1 MTLNAASVT
10 YASKTVWNIRKQAK
24 LLLNLVCVLN
34 VASKKNKVDN
44 SCWTGKKLLVTR
56 QKISGLLA
64 VYHHSLTIN
73 TRTYNSAHCDNQ
85 LGHRVRKTAC
95 KISSCVL
102 ACNNSCCRLR
112 EGLKWFTKSLH
123 TDACKYNVKEFFQIY
138 RRSYLI
144 SALAAL
150 SPNKFYFILS
160 EAEDMDWFTF

>member
-1 MTLNAASVT
+1 M
-10 YASKTVWNIRKQAK
+10 WNIRKQAK
-24 LLLNLVCVLN
+24 RLLNLMACVLN
-34 VASKKNKVDN
+34 VASKKTNLITAAELVK
-44 SCWTGKKLLVTR
+44 SCWSHGKRFLACWLFTITAWLLI
-56 QKISGLLA
+56 QG
-64 VYHHSLTIN
+64 H
-73 TRTYNSAHCDNQ
+73 SAHCDNQ
-85 LGHRVRKTAC
+85 LGHCVRKTAC

-123 TDACKYNVKEFFQIY
+123 TDACEYNVKEFFHIY

>member
-1 MTLNAASVT
+1 MQNRVEHQ
-10 YASKTVWNIRKQAK
+10 KTSQTSAK
-24 LLLNLVCVLN
+24 LDGLCFKCGF
-34 VASKKNKVDN
+34 KKNKLDN

-85 LGHRVRKTAC
+85 LGHCVRKTAC

-123 TDACKYNVKEFFQIY
+123 TDACKYNVKEFFHIY